1 MPDTVLSPLFVLAQF
16 TPAMTLR
23 GRCYCYPHFTDEQTE
38 LRVVKQLVQGLM
50 IIKKLQRWRFDSGSM
65 REDPTLP

>member
-1 MPDTVLSPLFVLAQF
+1 MPDTVLSPLFVLAQL
-16 TPAMTLR
+16 TPTMTLR

-50 IIKKLQRWRFDSGSM
+50 IDKLQRWRFDSGGM
-65 REDPTLP
+65 REDLTLP